1 MQWERWINAL
11 CGTRDHNLCDVQQV
25 LQSVTV
31 LQLCDSALISQL
43 IVSRRD
49 TELYNCRQNISWL
62 WVTNRRHFLQ
72 ADLIPAHVQ
81 ELRTAV
87 SENVYNGD
95 KHGQQ
100 LTGTSH
106 TDLWFPGILSKGNGL
121 YIAAQH
127 KWRNG
132 PASLA
137 MGECIKTFQNVQKAL
152 HDEVEDQLSNM
163 KEAVEQA

>member
-1 MQWERWINAL
+1 M
-11 CGTRDHNLCDVQQV
+11 
-25 LQSVTV
+25 
-31 LQLCDSALISQL
+31 
-43 IVSRRD
+43 SRRD
-49 TELYNCRQNISWL
+49 IELSKCRQNIIRL

-72 ADLIPAHVQ
+72 ADLTPAHVQ

-100 LTGTSH
+100 LTGKSH
-106 TDLWFPGILSKGNGL
+106 TDLWFPGIHSKGNGR

-132 PASLA
+132 PASFA

-163 KEAVEQA
+163 KEAVEQAQREDRESR